1 MSDQSHVNPTNPR
14 RLGYKAME
22 ILLGRLPTGRW
33 ARALP
38 GFPRFYT
45 DRVMARRDHTGLYS
59 GIYPSYAAAMEAIP
73 KSRQSGWNTDN
84 SAKLWSDHI
93 DPVRLSTYPVFFW
106 LSQLYRENDALVD
119 AGGSIGVTYYGYKRL
134 GKLPRGATW
143 TVVEVTK
150 IAEEGTRIAQREQ
163 AAGLS
168 FLDRLQDVPRCDI
181 LISCGAMQFME
192 TSIPGMLE
200 ALPAKPRYL
209 ILNKLPIT
217 PYEDF
222 WTLQNYG
229 PAVTPNRLY
238 NERKFLEYF
247 NGHGYRLRDRWD
259 VQDLDCIIPFHPERY
274 LKEFAGFVFELR

>member
-1 MSDQSHVNPTNPR
+1 MSEQSHVNPTNPR

-33 ARALP
+33 ARAVP
-38 GFPRFYT
+38 GFSSFYSR
-45 DRVMARRDHTGLYS
+45 RVMARRDHTGLYS
-59 GIYPSYAAAMEAIP
+59 GIYPSYQAAMSAVP
-73 KSRQSGWNTDN
+73 QSRQSGWNTDN

-106 LSQLYRENDALVD
+106 LNQLYRDNHALVD

-134 GKLPRGATW
+134 GRLPPGATW

-163 AAGLS
+163 AVGLS
-168 FLDRLQDVPRCDI
+168 FLDRLQDVRRCDI

-192 TSIPGMLE
+192 TSVPGMLE
-200 ALPAKPRYL
+200 ALPEKPRYL
-209 ILNKLPIT
+209 ILNKLPMT
-217 PYEDF
+217 QYDDF

-247 NGHGYRLRDRWD
+247 NGHGYQLRDRWD
-259 VQDLDCIIPFHPERY
+259 VQDLDCIIPFYPERY

>member
-59 GIYPSYAAAMEAIP
+59 GIYPSYAAAMQAIP

-134 GKLPRGATW
+134 GKLPKGATW
-143 TVVEVTK
+143 TVVEVVRK
-150 IAEEGTRIAQREQ
+150 PDAEVCT
-163 AAGLS
+163 
-168 FLDRLQDVPRCDI
+168 V
-181 LISCGAMQFME
+181 
-192 TSIPGMLE
+192 
-200 ALPAKPRYL
+200 
-209 ILNKLPIT
+209 
-217 PYEDF
+217 
-222 WTLQNYG
+222 
-229 PAVTPNRLY
+229 
-238 NERKFLEYF
+238 
-247 NGHGYRLRDRWD
+247 
-259 VQDLDCIIPFHPERY
+259 
-274 LKEFAGFVFELR
+274 

>member
-1 MSDQSHVNPTNPR
+1 
-14 RLGYKAME
+14 
-22 ILLGRLPTGRW
+22 
-33 ARALP
+33 
-38 GFPRFYT
+38 
-45 DRVMARRDHTGLYS
+45 MARRDHTGLYS
-59 GIYPSYAAAMEAIP
+59 GIFPSYAAAMQAVP

-134 GKLPRGATW
+134 GKLPEGATW

-163 AAGLS
+163 AVGLS

-217 PYEDF
+217 PFEDF

-247 NGHGYRLRDRWD
+247 NGHGYQLRDRWD